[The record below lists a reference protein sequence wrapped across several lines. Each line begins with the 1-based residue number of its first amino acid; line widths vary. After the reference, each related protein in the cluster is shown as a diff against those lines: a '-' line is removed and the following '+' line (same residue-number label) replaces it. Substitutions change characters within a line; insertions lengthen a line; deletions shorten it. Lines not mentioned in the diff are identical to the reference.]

1 MDGSLSPPFFQ
12 KNIKSKQKDMNKYET
27 LKALNV
33 KIDQLI
39 LKGLDT
45 TKRKEEFTRLCKIHK
60 MLILTLEVK

>member
-1 MDGSLSPPFFQ
+1 
-12 KNIKSKQKDMNKYET
+12 MNKYET